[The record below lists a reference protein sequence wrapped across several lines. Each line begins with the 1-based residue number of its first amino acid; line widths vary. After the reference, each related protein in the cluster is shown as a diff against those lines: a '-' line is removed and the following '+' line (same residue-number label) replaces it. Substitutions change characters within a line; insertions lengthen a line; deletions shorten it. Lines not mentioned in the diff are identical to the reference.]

1 MMFARRFQHLCEI
14 ERKRIIMPDGLRMR
28 LNRLERVEPWPEALQ
43 HAIANSAALGTLQQY
58 PAYQAFYERLAAF
71 NGLRPDQIVVGAGIE
86 EFIRSL
92 FMLCIEPGDKV
103 AFFWPTCAMFEIY
116 ARVFGAEIVRIAVDP
131 GDWLSLDQ
139 FIGQLPQDLKLLI
152 LVNPG
157 QPIDTYV
164 TPDAV
169 HVIADVCRQRGAIL
183 AVDEAYHGFGA
194 PTSIAANVEHE
205 NIVVLRSF
213 SKAFG
218 AASIR
223 LGWATGSPEMV
234 AALDA
239 VRQSGEVSTFSMHVA
254 TVLMDNYPN
263 LVGPEIA
270 AICMGRD
277 RLRHRIE
284 AELGLKA
291 RGRWANHV
299 LIEHEDAAAIAN
311 RLAARGILVR
321 AGMPAPLDRHIL
333 VSCGGPEL
341 MDEFF
346 DELKAAL

>member
-1 MMFARRFQHLCEI
+1 MMLAKRFQHLGEI
-14 ERKRIIMPDGLRMR
+14 ERKRIVMPDGVRMR

-43 HAIANSAALGTLQQY
+43 HAIANSAALDTLQQY

-71 NGLRPDQIVVGAGIE
+71 NGLLPDQIVVGAGIE

-131 GDWLSLDQ
+131 GDRLSLDQ
-139 FIGQLPQDLKLLI
+139 FIGQLPQHLKLLI

-164 TPDAV
+164 TRDAV
-169 HVIADVCRQRGAIL
+169 DVIADVCEQRGAIL

-194 PTSIAANVEHE
+194 PTVIAPKIQRENVA
-205 NIVVLRSF
+205 ILRSF

-223 LGWATGSPEMV
+223 LGWATGSPQMV
-234 AALDA
+234 AALNA

-254 TVLMDNYPN
+254 NALMDNYPN

-270 AICMGRD
+270 AICEGRD
-277 RLRHRIE
+277 RLRHRVE
-284 AELGLKA
+284 TELGLKA
-291 RGRWANHV
+291 WGQWANHV
-299 LIEHEDAAAIAN
+299 LIEHNDASAVAG
-311 RLAARGILVR
+311 RLAARGVLVR
-321 AGMPAPLDRHIL
+321 AGMPAPLDRHML

-341 MDEFF
+341 MDAFF
-346 DELKAAL
+346 DELKAAI